1 MGMNKRVIY
10 NVVHKNDDWHVVNG
24 ETRYCE
30 GRFKS
35 KTDAIERAR
44 DLAMHAEIA
53 EVRVVKMDGSIQSE
67 VTFGR
72 DPQTVEG

>member
-1 MGMNKRVIY
+1 MNKRVIY
-10 NVVHKNDDWHVVNG
+10 NVVHKHDEWHVVHGGTNF
-24 ETRYCE
+24 CE

-35 KTDAIERAR
+35 KADAIDRAR
-44 DLAMHAEIA
+44 DLAMHE
-53 EVRVVKMDGSIQSE
+53 EVGEMRIVKMDGSIQSE